1 MCESTAYLEK
11 DGKEEL
17 LLAEVG
23 YFKPEGGGYLL
34 RSILGDEKLV
44 EADLKEIN
52 LLEHKIVLSAK

>member
-1 MCESTAYLEK
+1 MCESTAFLEK

-23 YFKPEGGGYLL
+23 YFKPEGGDYLL
-34 RSILGDEKLV
+34 RSILGEEKLV

-52 LLEHKIVLSAK
+52 LLEHKIILSAK